1 MILNDERAAIPIGS
15 YQTKYGVTLSLPSI
29 VGRDGV
35 AEVLTP
41 QLSDEEA
48 NALDRSAES
57 IRKALERVR

>member
-1 MILNDERAAIPIGS
+1 
-15 YQTKYGVTLSLPSI
+15 LPSI

-48 NALDRSAES
+48 KALDQSAES
-57 IRKALERVR
+57 IAKALERVQ